1 MFKTRYET
9 MNAYFVETESYLHA
23 EETFSKKGIVIF
35 SGPPGCGKTMAAGH
49 LILKL
54 LEQDMRLTFR
64 KISKWKQLSYIEKDE
79 KSLVFIDNVFLSGT
93 MDSNFKNWWYMLNK
107 IHKEYLLRRGNE
119 FGPNRL
125 RIILTAG
132 TNVIKRV
139 CEYMR
144 KSIPILDEK
153 LLINLNFLTKEEKKD
168 IFLKQVE
175 FAKKNIK
182 KINLHTVDDNFIE
195 EITESKG
202 PIGFPLCA
210 NLYACGQKYREQGSI
225 FFSRPIEYL
234 KMQIQKEIE
243 GDTKNKVKT
252 LFFVV
257 FFYERQTKR
266 GQNEILNMNNE
277 IHCRQFLEN
286 IFTDPDKK
294 FGPFAFKDM
303 GKEAQS
309 LKLCSFFKDIG
320 ERQYSFVHDSVYEA
334 VGTYFCEQSIEKTAN
349 YFPLDVIQN
358 QKYEILTDQQIIA
371 LIKRLL
377 QETHGQRLSEVFAC
391 EIFRNCKFAVKFCSE
406 LQKKDTEAMKSFFV
420 LENQGSAVKL
430 PAMFWTSCYNHTFLT
445 ECFYDIIT
453 KIFSDVDNQLF
464 VSLYGLCCAKNED
477 SWKIITGP
485 FKEQFEQIKEHVLA
499 FRDDKGNSILH
510 LIITSHFTDKF
521 VATAVEKVTENN
533 ESLVDCK
540 NKKNE
545 TPIMTAVE
553 QPIRREK
560 VIKALIKLSAEVRYK
575 DKNYST
581 VFHHCLGSCND
592 DETCAEYLKLLLNRK
607 DKDTG
612 NLLFKEDDKGNT
624 VLNIAAKESK
634 CSRIQSI
641 LILLE
646 SNPNIVDTL
655 NEDGYSPLHLCVR
668 SLSGD
673 HDSDELE
680 CCVRVITLLL
690 YGADPKKTSD
700 ENDEPID
707 QCKHGRVKNILKN
720 YTDKKIMED
729 ELDFL
734 LNEMRWQEKY
744 GEFDKECITSEK
756 FSLGMR
762 ERIAKAVKCLS
773 KKEKARSDK
782 CTTDVF

>member
-9 MNAYFVETESYLHA
+9 MNKYFVETKSYLHA
-23 EETFSKKGIVIF
+23 EETFFEKGIVIF

-54 LEQDMRLTFR
+54 LEKDMHWTFR

-93 MDSNFKNWWYMLNK
+93 MDSNFENWWHMLNQ
-107 IHKEYLLRRGNE
+107 IHRNYLIHRGNE

-125 RIILTAG
+125 RIIMTAG
-132 TNVIKRV
+132 TNVIERV

-153 LLINLNFLTKEEKKD
+153 LLINLNNLTKEEKKD

-175 FAKKNIK
+175 FAKKDR
-182 KINLHTVDDNFIE
+182 KINLHNVDDNFLV

-210 NLYACGQKYREQGSI
+210 NLYACGKEYREKGSI
-225 FFSRPIEYL
+225 FFSRPTEYL
-234 KMQIQKEIE
+234 KHQIKKEIE
-243 GDTKNKVKT
+243 GDKKNRIKS
-252 LFFVV
+252 LFFFV

-266 GQNEILNMNNE
+266 GQNEILDINSE
-277 IHCRQFLEN
+277 DHCRHFLER
-286 IFTDPDKK
+286 IFNDLDKK
-294 FGPFAFKDM
+294 FGPFAFKNM
-303 GKEAQS
+303 GREAQS

-349 YFPLDVIQN
+349 YFPLDIIQN
-358 QKYEILTDQQIIA
+358 QEFEILTDQQKSA
-371 LIKRLL
+371 LITRLL
-377 QETHGQRLSEVFAC
+377 QEAHGQRLSEVFAC
-391 EIFRNCKFAVKFCSE
+391 KIFRNRDFAICFCSE
-406 LQKKDTEAMKSFFV
+406 LEKENTEAMKSFF
-420 LENQGSAVKL
+420 LQENQGSAVKL
-430 PAMFWTSCYNHTFLT
+430 PAMFWTSCYNLTFLT

-453 KIFSDVDNQLF
+453 KIISDVDNQLF
-464 VSLYGLCCAKNED
+464 VSLYGLCCAKNEG

-499 FRDDKGNSILH
+499 FTDDKGNSILH
-510 LIITSHFTDKF
+510 LMITSDFTDQF

-533 ESLVDCK
+533 KPTVDCK
-540 NKKNE
+540 NKKKV
-545 TPIMTAVE
+545 TPIMAAVE

-560 VIKALIKLSAEVRYK
+560 VIKTLIKISAKLRYR
-575 DKNYST
+575 DNNYST

-592 DETCAEYLKLLLNRK
+592 DETCAEYLNLLLNRK

-612 NLLFKEDDKGNT
+612 NLLCKEDDKGNT

-646 SNPNIVDTL
+646 SNANIVDSL
-655 NEDGYSPLHLCVR
+655 NEDGYSPLYLCVR

-673 HDSDELE
+673 HTSVELE
-680 CCVRVITLLL
+680 CCVRVITLIL
-690 YGADPKKTSD
+690 YGADPEKKSD
-700 ENDEPID
+700 ENDAAID
-707 QCKHGRVKNILKN
+707 QCKHNSVKNILKN
-720 YTDKKIMED
+720 YTDQNIMEK
-729 ELDFL
+729 ELDIL
-734 LNEMRWQEKY
+734 LEKMRWQEVSR
-744 GEFDKECITSEK
+744 EFDKECIASVK

-762 ERIAKAVKCLS
+762 ERIAKAVKCL
-773 KKEKARSDK
+773 KKVRFD
-782 CTTDVF
+782 